1 MSDDELRQQ
10 IIDIAANYDVTLTDA
25 QINQLMKLVRSLE
38 KLDTSA
44 LLEKV
49 RAVQDSLK
57 KFLSLSEKASGFT
70 ESVRQFFQQV
80 GEAAA
85 NVWNYIVSIF
95 KK

>member
-10 IIDIAANYDVTLTDA
+10 IIDIAANYNVTLTDA

-80 GEAAA
+80 GEAAT